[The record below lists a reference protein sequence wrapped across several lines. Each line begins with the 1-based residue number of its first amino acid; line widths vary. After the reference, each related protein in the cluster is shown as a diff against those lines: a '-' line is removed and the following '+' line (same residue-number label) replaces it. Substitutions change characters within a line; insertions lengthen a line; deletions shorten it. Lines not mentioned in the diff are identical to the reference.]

1 MGYTVT
7 NWIEDFQKDGRVCF
21 SLTDAMEKFPSHSG
35 IVLKNALTRFGNKK
49 KICSVWKGFYVIIPI
64 EYQSKGIIPEV
75 YYIDWLM
82 KFLRRDYYISLLNA
96 AAFYGAAHQQPQEFT
111 VVTTPPS
118 LRSTQK
124 KGTKINFNN
133 KSTIL
138 DQFTEQRKTPTGYI
152 RISSP
157 ELTATDLIQFE
168 KEIGGINR
176 AATVLNELAESCNF
190 AKLTKQFFEYIATPV
205 IQRLGYLLDE
215 VLEYQTQAN
224 ELYSCAKKH
233 GISFRKTLL
242 KSRKPVTNCDENEKW
257 KIIINEQIEIDE

>member
-1 MGYTVT
+1 MKYTVT
-7 NWIEDFQKDGRVCF
+7 NWIEDLQKEGRICF
-21 SLTDAMEKFPSHSG
+21 SLTDTEEKFPFYKR
-35 IVLKNALTRFGNKK
+35 IVLKNALTRLVSKG
-49 KICSVWKGFYVIIPI
+49 KICSVWRGFYVIIPI
-64 EYQSKGIIPEV
+64 EYQAKGIIPEV
-75 YYIDWLM
+75 FYIDWLM

-96 AAFYGAAHQQPQEFT
+96 AVFYGAAHQQPQEFS

-133 KSTIL
+133 KAIIPE
-138 DQFTEQRKTPTGYI
+138 QFTQQRKTPTGYI

-176 AATVLNELAESCNF
+176 AATVLNELTENCDF
-190 AKLTKQFFEYIATPV
+190 GKLTKEFFEYVPTPV
-205 IQRLGYLLDE
+205 IQRLGYI
-215 VLEYQTQAN
+215 LECILGYQLQADN
-224 ELYSCAKKH
+224 LYSCVEKYN
-233 GISFRKTLL
+233 ISFRKTPL
-242 KSRKPVTNCDENEKW
+242 KNRNPIANCEANKRW

>member
-1 MGYTVT
+1 MRYTVT
-7 NWIEDFQKDGRVCF
+7 NWIEDLQKDGRVCF
-21 SLTDAMEKFPSHSG
+21 SLTDVEEKFPLHSR
-35 IVLKNALTRFGNKK
+35 IVLKNALTRLVGKK
-49 KICSVWKGFYVIIPI
+49 KICSVWKGFYVIISI

-82 KFLRRDYYISLLNA
+82 KFLGRDYYISLLNA
-96 AAFYGAAHQQPQEFT
+96 AVFYGAAHQQPQEFT
-111 VVTTPPS
+111 VITTPPS

-133 KSTIL
+133 KATIL
-138 DQFTEQRKTPTGYI
+138 EQFTEQRKTPTGYI
-152 RISSP
+152 WISSP

-190 AKLTKQFFEYIATPV
+190 NKLTNDFFQYVPTPV
-205 IQRLGYLLDE
+205 IQRLGYLLDN
-215 VLEYQTQAN
+215 VLEYQSQAN
-224 ELYSCAKKH
+224 DLYSIIKKYD
-233 GISFRKTLL
+233 ISFRRTPL
-242 KSRKPVTNCDENEKW
+242 KSKKNIANCETDKKW